1 MRLFRKYYS
10 FEKEGVGELI
20 MSELRLPFRAL
31 WPNSLKVL
39 FRPALSG
46 AKWHQIDTEKVQPI
60 ELMGA
65 ESAIEAMNYI
75 RTQQA

>member
-1 MRLFRKYYS
+1 MRLIRKYYA

-20 MSELRLPFRAL
+20 MSELRLPFRVL

-46 AKWHQIDTEKVQPI
+46 AKWHPIDTEKVQPI
-60 ELMGA
+60 ELM
-65 ESAIEAMNYI
+65 ETSSAIEAMNYI
-75 RTQQA
+75 RPQQA